1 MADSA
6 GQMKF
11 VTPFTL
17 IAMMFLVLGGGLVGA
32 GAVGNRLVLLALG
45 AGWHGLLY
53 ASAQRILAECRGS
66 SNEGV

>member
-1 MADSA
+1 
-6 GQMKF
+6 MKF

-32 GAVGNRLVLLALG
+32 GAVGNGLVLLALG